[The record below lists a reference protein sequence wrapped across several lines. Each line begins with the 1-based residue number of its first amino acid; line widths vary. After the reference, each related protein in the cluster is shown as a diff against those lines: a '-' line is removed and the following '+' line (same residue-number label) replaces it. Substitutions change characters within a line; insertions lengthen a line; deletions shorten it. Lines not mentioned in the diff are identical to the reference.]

1 VIEYNRGEMHT
12 DLLAAARRWIA
23 ADPDP
28 DTRQEMQ
35 SLLDARDHAA
45 LEDRLGSALTFGTA
59 GLRGV
64 LGAGTNRMN
73 LAVVLRT
80 TVGLCRY
87 LRAVDPAGAQRGV
100 VVGYDGRRMS
110 REFAEAAARVIA
122 AEGLPCHLFDD
133 LGPTP
138 LVAYA
143 VRALEAAAGVM
154 VTASHNPPEYNGYK
168 VYWGNG
174 AQIIPPQDVGIAAA
188 IDAAPPAS
196 ELQLPSLDEARA
208 SGRVTAVP
216 AALTTEYRD
225 AVLALD
231 PDPAGAP
238 LRIVYTAMH
247 GVGAALA
254 TDVLARRGEVFS
266 VPAQHAPDGRFP
278 TVRFPNPEEP
288 GAMDLAL
295 ALARE
300 THADLVIANDPD
312 ADRLAAAIP
321 EGVGWTQLTG
331 NEVGVLLGHELLT
344 RAIAQGAA
352 PETLLVALSIVSSPL
367 LPRIAHA
374 LGAECAETL
383 TGFKW
388 IANRAM
394 DVQRERGL
402 RFVFGYEEAL
412 GYSVGELV
420 RDKDGVSAA
429 YALAGLAARLK
440 SQGPHAPRPA
450 RRDRA
455 HLRALRLGPARRDRA
470 RRRGARGHRRRDA
483 VVPRG
488 SPVESVR
495 SLGAR
500 GHRLPIGPAHPR
512 HGRDRAHRAAP
523 VGRAQL
529 RARRRLSRDAPP
541 ERHRAQDQ
549 VLLRPP
555 GRGAG
560 AALDG
565 AQPRRRAA
573 RARRVHRR
581 VSRGMPGARRGRR
594 VSLGVVLL

>member
-1 VIEYNRGEMHT
+1 MDT
-12 DLLAAARRWIA
+12 DLLDAARRWIA

-28 DTRQEMQ
+28 TTRQEMQ
-35 SLLDARDHAA
+35 SLVDAGDLVA
-45 LEDRLGSALTFGTA
+45 LEDRLGSSLTFGTA

-80 TVGLCRY
+80 TAGLCRY
-87 LRAVDPAGAQRGV
+87 LVAVDPARAQRGV

-122 AEGLPCHLFDD
+122 SEGLPCHLFDD

-143 VRALEAAAGVM
+143 VLALDAAAGVM

-196 ELQLPSLDEARA
+196 ELRLPSLAEARA
-208 SGRVTAVP
+208 AGRVTAVP
-216 AALTTEYRD
+216 ATLTTAYRD

-231 PDPAGAP
+231 PGPAGAP

-266 VPAQHAPDGRFP
+266 VPEQHAPDGAFP

-300 THADLVIANDPD
+300 KRADLVIANDPD
-312 ADRLAAAIP
+312 ADRLAVAIP
-321 EGVGWTQLTG
+321 EKVGWTQLTG

-352 PETLLVALSIVSSPL
+352 PSSLLVALSIVSSPL
-367 LPRIAHA
+367 LPRIARD

-394 DVQRERGL
+394 EVQRARGL

-429 YALAGLAARLK
+429 YALAGLAGRLK
-440 SQGPHAPRPA
+440 AQGRTLRDRLDEIARAYGLFVSGQHSVTAPGAEGRAAIDAAMRSFRAEPPWTLCGTPVLEVTDYQSGLRTRATGESAPTGLPPSDVLSFALEGGSRVMLRPSGTEPKIKYYFDLRVDVDA
-450 RRDRA
+450 GTAMELSLAQARA
-455 HLRALRLGPARRDRA
+455 HLATFILAFREGCRA
-470 RRRGARGHRRRDA
+470 R
-483 VVPRG
+483 
-488 SPVESVR
+488 
-495 SLGAR
+495 
-500 GHRLPIGPAHPR
+500 
-512 HGRDRAHRAAP
+512 
-523 VGRAQL
+523 
-529 RARRRLSRDAPP
+529 
-541 ERHRAQDQ
+541 
-549 VLLRPP
+549 
-555 GRGAG
+555 
-560 AALDG
+560 
-565 AQPRRRAA
+565 
-573 RARRVHRR
+573 
-581 VSRGMPGARRGRR
+581 
-594 VSLGVVLL
+594 GVVGG

>member
-440 SQGPHAPRPA
+440 SQGLTL
-450 RRDRA
+450 RDR
-455 HLRALRLGPARRDRA
+455 LDEIARTYGLFVSGQHA
-470 RRRGARGHRRRDA
+470 VTAPGAEG
-483 VVPRG
+483 
-488 SPVESVR
+488 
-495 SLGAR
+495 
-500 GHRLPIGPAHPR
+500 
-512 HGRDRAHRAAP
+512 RAAIDAAMRSFRADP
-523 VGRAQL
+523 PWSLFGRSVLEVTDYQSGL
-529 RARRRLSRDAPP
+529 RTRATGETAPTGLPPSDVLSF
-541 ERHRAQDQ
+541 
-549 VLLRPP
+549 
-555 GRGAG
+555 
-560 AALDG
+560 ALDG
-565 AQPRRRAA
+565 GSRVMLRPSGTEPKIKYYFDLRVEVQAQLSMELNLAAA
-573 RARRVHRR
+573 RRELDACIVAFREGCQAR
-581 VSRGMPGARRGRR
+581 
-594 VSLGVVLL
+594 GVVGG